1 MNRQNLLQLREEGID
16 ITDLNFVD
24 DAIRDIEEDEF
35 YDGEITK
42 SKIELE
48 TEELILSLRDD
59 RKISKA
65 FELGLRLRPLGLR
78 LKKVDN
84 ELSFRMGV
92 ESIFF
97 EDSDF
102 SLYEYYQNKRQQARL
117 LLKDYL
123 KVKRNNQ
130 NNKET
135 ELDILRKQKIK
146 LMRKNK

>member
-1 MNRQNLLQLREEGID
+1 MN
-16 ITDLNFVD
+16 FAD
-24 DAIRDIEEDEF
+24 DAIRDIEEAEF

-102 SLYEYYQNKRQQARL
+102 SLYEYYQNKRHQDRL
-117 LLKDYL
+117 LLKDYS